1 MTDKLVHVKAYV
13 KDDGTKVREHYR
25 GGVMTTS
32 IMEGGCE
39 VDTDNGSGP
48 LGDCTNSEEFMR
60 QLELWLESDG
70 LLKNLPRVDKEMS
83 ANAVLK
89 GGVSKTDIAIGGGDI
104 LEALQAITLMVRIGG
119 KLAIEGIK
127 IASSIKYA
135 IKNFDKIGEARLI
148 PQMEGAVQLMRQ
160 NQSNSVQIETQTLE
174 RLTNSRTQREYKKLY
189 DTYVKQRELNRKTE
203 DILNRIEYSLSN
215 KDYEGLI
222 VELQNYQTIQ
232 QECMKAVNEEYL
244 ATTLAPTIPDET
256 DIAMP
261 QPLTAASPFDWK
273 ELRRTGLHNY
283 PEIQKDLI
291 DAAMERFILPRHNAY
306 DANELWQAASHNFD
320 QISQYIELNAYFVS
334 NISKLPEEFQD
345 IVQQKVLKQFGLADV
360 KGLLFKPNSTLSSKI
375 ADSPE
380 FKNYIITNKQDLLQG
395 NTVNG
400 SLHFKSSKNLQ
411 YSLGKADILDTYIN
425 TNGDIV
431 AYVLD
436 TYDFNENDL
445 DWKVEWAYNIQK
457 NKLLTPFYTLN
468 VIIVPLD
475 VWFRWF

>member
-1 MTDKLVHVKAYV
+1 
-13 KDDGTKVREHYR
+13 
-25 GGVMTTS
+25 
-32 IMEGGCE
+32 
-39 VDTDNGSGP
+39 
-48 LGDCTNSEEFMR
+48 
-60 QLELWLESDG
+60 
-70 LLKNLPRVDKEMS
+70 
-83 ANAVLK
+83 
-89 GGVSKTDIAIGGGDI
+89 
-104 LEALQAITLMVRIGG
+104 MVRIGG

-135 IKNFDKIGEARLI
+135 IKNFDKIGEARMV
-148 PQMEGAVQLMRQ
+148 PQMEGAVELMRQ
-160 NQSNSVQIETQTLE
+160 NQSNSVQVETQTLE

-215 KDYEGLI
+215 KDYDGLL

-232 QECMKAVNEEYL
+232 QEGMKVVSEEYL
-244 ATTLAPTIPDET
+244 ANTLTPTIPDER
-256 DIAMP
+256 DMEMP
-261 QPLTAASPFDWK
+261 QPLTAANPFDWK

-291 DAAMERFILPRHNAY
+291 DFAMEKFILPRYDAY
-306 DANELWQAASHNFD
+306 DANELWQAASHNFE
-320 QISQYIELNAYFVS
+320 QSGQYLELNAYFVS
-334 NISKLPEEFQD
+334 NVSKLPYEFRD
-345 IVQQKVLKQFGLADV
+345 VVQQKLREQFSIDDA
-360 KGLLFKPNSTLSSKI
+360 KGILFKPNSTLSSKI

-380 FKNYIITNKQDLLQG
+380 FRNYIMSNKQNLLQG
-395 NTVNG
+395 SIIKS
-400 SLHFKSSKNLQ
+400 SLEFKSSKNLH

-425 TNGDIV
+425 QNGDIV
-431 AYVLD
+431 SYVLD
-436 TYDFNENDL
+436 TYDFNADDP

>member
-32 IMEGGCE
+32 IMEDGCE

-89 GGVSKTDIAIGGGDI
+89 GGVSKTDIVIGGGDI

-283 PEIQKDLI
+283 PEIQKQLI
-291 DAAMERFILPRHNAY
+291 GGGMNIIGLTAQ
-306 DANELWQAASHNFD
+306 DANQFWQIANGNVKGYQEYVEQNGSFIES
-320 QISQYIELNAYFVS
+320 ISQ
-334 NISKLPEEFQD
+334 LPFD
-345 IVQQKVLKQFGLADV
+345 IKDTVRTKIQQQLGVNDA
-360 KGLLFKPNSTLSSKI
+360 KGLILRPDSTLSQAI
-375 ADSPE
+375 AE
-380 FKNYIITNKQDLLQG
+380 NEKFKNFIRNHLNELLRG
-395 NTVNG
+395 EIVSG
-400 SLHFKSSKNLQ
+400 SVAFNYRKESNLALT
-411 YSLGKADILDTYIN
+411 LGHADIIDTYIN
-425 TNGDIV
+425 KNGDIV
-431 AYVLD
+431 SFVLD
-436 TYDFNENDL
+436 TYDFNPNEQ
-445 DWKVEWAYNIQK
+445 WYIEWARNVQEK
-457 NKLLTPFYTLN
+457 GLLTGFYSL
-468 VIIVPLD
+468 IIVVIPQD
-475 VWFRWF
+475 VWFK